1 MKVIFIKDLKGQGK
15 KDEIKEVKD
24 GYAMNF
30 LIKNKYAIPASSSNI
45 ESLKKQQTQRQ
56 IEEEKEVKELTV
68 VKEKLEREKFMFQ
81 VKSGDNGKIFGQIS
95 IKQIKSAL
103 EEKNYKVD
111 KTQISLDYPITT
123 LGFHEIKIN
132 LHKKVVATIKINV
145 VGK

>member
-1 MKVIFIKDLKGQGK
+1 MGQYFENDDSVKHQIRWLKYSYDKYNFDFASDNG
-15 KDEIKEVKD
+15 VFAKD
-24 GYAMNF
+24 GVDYGTK
-30 LIKNKYAIPASSSNI
+30 LLI
-45 ESLKKQQTQRQ
+45 ESF
-56 IEEEKEVKELTV
+56 I
-68 VKEKLEREKFMFQ
+68 
-81 VKSGDNGKIFGQIS
+81 KSGDNGKIFGQIS

>member
-1 MKVIFIKDLKGQGK
+1 MKVIFLKDVKGQGK
-15 KDEIKEVKD
+15 KNEVKEVKD
-24 GYAMNF
+24 GYAQNF

-45 ESLKKQQTQRQ
+45 ERLKKQQTQRQ
-56 IEEEKEVKELTV
+56 IEEEQLVEDLLK
-68 VKEKLEREKFMFQ
+68 VKEKLELEKFKFE

-111 KTQISLDYPITT
+111 KTQISLEHPITT
-123 LGFHEIKIN
+123 LGFHEVKIN

>member
-1 MKVIFIKDLKGQGK
+1 MKVILLTDVKSLGK

-45 ESLKKQQTQRQ
+45 ESLKKQQNQRQ
-56 IEEEKEVKELTV
+56 IEEEQLIEELKK
-68 VKEKLEREKFMFQ
+68 VKEKLEREKFTFE

-111 KTQISLDYPITT
+111 KTQISLDSPITT
-123 LGFHEIKIN
+123 LGFHEVKIN